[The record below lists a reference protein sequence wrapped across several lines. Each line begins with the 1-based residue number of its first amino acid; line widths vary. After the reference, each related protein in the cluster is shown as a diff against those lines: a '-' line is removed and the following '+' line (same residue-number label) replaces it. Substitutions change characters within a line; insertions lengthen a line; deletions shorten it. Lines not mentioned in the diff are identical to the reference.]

1 MPERNAFDY
10 AVIRV
15 VPHPEREEFI
25 NVGVILHCAAK
36 RFLEARVKLNSQ
48 RLVAL
53 APELDLAMVQ
63 EQLELIPRICAGGK
77 EAGELGALTQP
88 ERFRWLTSPRSTAIQ
103 VSPVHGGICDDDPR
117 AALEDLFA
125 RMVAC

>member
-1 MPERNAFDY
+1 MMPERNAFDY

-36 RFLEARVKLNSQ
+36 RFLQAQTRLNLP
-48 RLVAL
+48 RLAVL
-53 APELDLAMVQ
+53 APDLDPAMVQ
-63 EQLELIPRICAGGK
+63 AQLDLIPRICAGGAA
-77 EAGELGALTQP
+77 AGELAELTQP

-103 VSPVHGGICDDDPR
+103 ISPV
-117 AALEDLFA
+117 
-125 RMVAC
+125 